1 MAEGGLASYN
11 EGDTAILTAGD
22 MLASQWAAYGA
33 YSEIL
38 ERQGKEAKA
47 AAYRQKQEVLKQKYL
62 TEWYDEKE
70 GRFYGA
76 ILQDGSFYQGYYK
89 EGNFLPI
96 YFGILDGEGL
106 LEKAYEQLVKNPP
119 ENVEGMSYMPQIF
132 YACGG

>member
-1 MAEGGLASYN
+1 M
-11 EGDTAILTAGD
+11 
-22 MLASQWAAYGA
+22 
-33 YSEIL
+33 
-38 ERQGKEAKA
+38 
-47 AAYRQKQEVLKQKYL
+47 LKQKYL

-76 ILQDGSFYQGYYK
+76 VLQDGSFYQGYYK

-132 YACGG
+132 YACGDEKRGLEALKKLGDQMCIRDRVCCPL